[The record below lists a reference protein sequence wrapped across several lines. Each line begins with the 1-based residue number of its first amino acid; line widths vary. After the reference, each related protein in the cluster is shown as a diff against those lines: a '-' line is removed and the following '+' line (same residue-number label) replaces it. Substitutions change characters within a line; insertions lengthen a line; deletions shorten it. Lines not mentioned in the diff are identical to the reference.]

1 MVRDASFASDG
12 LFRAGA
18 NAGPD
23 GHTQHAS
30 TELTNE
36 LARLLAEAIARQQT
50 GPGQPQITNAGLNS
64 LANLVAAPA
73 AQRILTPAYRDGL
86 SALSYAPVRQPS
98 AEPQAAELHADD
110 EPMPIPSTWR
120 QPTDSDEDR
129 WYRQPMGA
137 ALLGLTAG
145 LMIVVP
151 SVLWVSGWLDTR
163 KGRTDVAKAPVAAV
177 AASATAP
184 DLRVP
189 EVRTVRVQVQELDPA
204 AADASAPIVT
214 SSVDARPAA
223 DTPQIVEQPSP
234 AAVAARL
241 AEMQA
246 AEARARQ
253 ERLLTGALR
262 RVENGDVPGA
272 REMLTAAEDGT
283 QGSVAFAL
291 AETFDPNML
300 AAWGARGVTADVA
313 RARAL
318 YRKALNLGVG
328 NAQVRLE
335 ALK

>member
-1 MVRDASFASDG
+1 MVRDASFGSDG
-12 LFRAGA
+12 DYPGSG
-18 NAGPD
+18 NVGPD
-23 GHTQHAS
+23 GQAQHAS
-30 TELTNE
+30 AELTNE
-36 LARLLAEAIARQQT
+36 LARLLAAAIARQQT
-50 GPGQPQITNAGLNS
+50 GGNHAQMTNAGLNR

-86 SALSYAPVRQPS
+86 SALSYAPVRQS
-98 AEPQAAELHADD
+98 LAEPQAAELHADD

-120 QPTDSDEDR
+120 QPADTEEDR

-163 KGRTDVAKAPVAAV
+163 KGKMDFSSAPVAAV

-184 DLRVP
+184 DLRAP
-189 EVRTVRVQVQELDPA
+189 EVRTVRVQVQELEPA
-204 AADASAPIVT
+204 AEAPAPLVT
-214 SSVDARPAA
+214 SSVDTRPAA

-246 AEARARQ
+246 SEARARQ
-253 ERLLTGALR
+253 ERLLVSALR

-283 QGSVAFAL
+283 QGSVTFAL

-313 RARAL
+313 RAKAL
-318 YRKALNLGVG
+318 YRKALGLGVAH
-328 NAQVRLE
+328 AQIRLE
-335 ALK
+335 ALR